1 MASPLIG
8 PPELRD
14 SKPLLPKPIIASG
27 SIFSSEGPNRE
38 WSGHVPLRRQSL
50 PRLLLPRCSQHAQEI
65 CGSEERLQL
74 AWDHDPL
81 ITLKLICNLRGVRGT
96 GKSDKEGFY
105 TAALWLHGSHPKTL
119 ACNLESLSKF
129 GYFKDFP
136 EILDRILKGSKIR
149 DTQKSEWMQRKSC
162 RGRGRRV
169 DGFISKTGQGS
180 RKRKTAATREVRV
193 ATAEMKNQADK
204 AIASINRKLEKISM
218 GKEAFTRYSH
228 DAEYRFLH
236 ERTLQLPEVYMG
248 AKEWGS
254 LPYNRVASV
263 AMKSYKEIFLSHD
276 EESDMEF
283 DEASS
288 SYSRYNTR
296 ETSSWETNYQVIV
309 SKYKERGYGVPEIV
323 FWNLR
328 DSKSTPVARSDKGVA
343 LVSGFSKN
351 LIKMFLDNDGEIDPM
366 TIMDAVISGPEYN
379 ELVVID

>member
-1 MASPLIG
+1 
-8 PPELRD
+8 
-14 SKPLLPKPIIASG
+14 
-27 SIFSSEGPNRE
+27 
-38 WSGHVPLRRQSL
+38 
-50 PRLLLPRCSQHAQEI
+50 
-65 CGSEERLQL
+65 
-74 AWDHDPL
+74 
-81 ITLKLICNLRGVRGT
+81 
-96 GKSDKEGFY
+96 
-105 TAALWLHGSHPKTL
+105 
-119 ACNLESLSKF
+119 
-129 GYFKDFP
+129 
-136 EILDRILKGSKIR
+136 
-149 DTQKSEWMQRKSC
+149 
-162 RGRGRRV
+162 
-169 DGFISKTGQGS
+169 
-180 RKRKTAATREVRV
+180 
-193 ATAEMKNQADK
+193 
-204 AIASINRKLEKISM
+204 
-218 GKEAFTRYSH
+218 
-228 DAEYRFLH
+228 
-236 ERTLQLPEVYMG
+236 MG

-276 EESDMEF
+276 EERFKKYLEDDKSGKTKIAAGAVLPHEIIGDLDGGEVAELQWKRMVDDMRTKGSLTNCIAISDVSGSMEGTPMEVSVALGLLVSELAEEPWRGKLITFSRTPCLAVEGKLKPEGMIKRVFVFSDMEF

>member
-236 ERTLQLPEVYMG
+236 ERER
-248 AKEWGS
+248 S
-254 LPYNRVASV
+254 RVPDV
-263 AMKSYKEIFLSHD
+263 RRD
-276 EESDMEF
+276 EQDL
-283 DEASS
+283 SS
-288 SYSRYNTR
+288 S
-296 ETSSWETNYQVIV
+296 
-309 SKYKERGYGVPEIV
+309 
-323 FWNLR
+323 
-328 DSKSTPVARSDKGVA
+328 
-343 LVSGFSKN
+343 
-351 LIKMFLDNDGEIDPM
+351 
-366 TIMDAVISGPEYN
+366 
-379 ELVVID
+379 

>member
-1 MASPLIG
+1 MHGFSVDWSTRAPRLQA
-8 PPELRD
+8 PP
-14 SKPLLPKPIIASG
+14 PKTHHSFWSTQPIHRPDGRKLQQFNQSEG

-236 ERTLQLPEVYMG
+236 ERVSDLFSNLLRRDLEFLTSGETNKISLAAKWCPSIDSSFDKATLLC
-248 AKEWGS
+248 
-254 LPYNRVASV
+254 
-263 AMKSYKEIFLSHD
+263 
-276 EESDMEF
+276 ESIARKLF
-283 DEASS
+283 P
-288 SYSRYNTR
+288 R
-296 ETSSWETNYQVIV
+296 ET
-309 SKYKERGYGVPEIV
+309 
-323 FWNLR
+323 F
-328 DSKSTPVARSDKGVA
+328 
-343 LVSGFSKN
+343 
-351 LIKMFLDNDGEIDPM
+351 
-366 TIMDAVISGPEYN
+366 PEY
-379 ELVVID
+379 EGVEEAHYG